1 MGADER
7 MSEKKTTTRKAASKP
22 PARRKSAARKR
33 PSPGGRG
40 KAPASGK
47 LLIVESPTK
56 IRTIRKFLG
65 AEFDILASKG
75 HVRDLRKTGERRMGI
90 DVRNDFRADYGV
102 IERKE
107 KTIDELRR
115 AAGAAREIYL
125 APDPDREGEAIAWH
139 IQELLGGADGEFY
152 RVTFNE
158 ITRRAVQE
166 ALASPGRIDQRKV
179 DAQETRRKLDRI
191 VGFKLS
197 GEILWSK
204 VAFGLSA
211 GRVQSVALRL
221 ICEREDAI
229 EAFEPK
235 EYWSVT
241 AHLEKAGADPRFEP
255 SPHKWLALRLL
266 EKAGA
271 APPFEAKL
279 HRINGEEAEI
289 PDESRAAELAERI
302 AGGALRV
309 SRVEKRERRRRPPP
323 PFITSTLQQ
332 ESSGKLRYGAKKT
345 MSVAQSLYEGVSLGR
360 EAGNVGLITYMRT
373 DSARVAPEAAAAA
386 RAYVETAYG
395 KDHLPAKPPR
405 FKTGEMAQDAHEAI
419 RPTDVRLAPAKL
431 RAFLK
436 PEQLAV
442 YTLIWRRF
450 VASQMAPAVYD
461 QTSVDVAVD
470 QRTESEELLL
480 RASGSVLRFAGF
492 LKAHEDGA
500 ARANGED
507 GAGAKPERDRLLP
520 PLAEGDPLLLVK
532 SESAPTGVL
541 PEQHFTQPPPRYT
554 EASLVKELE
563 EDGVGR
569 PSTYANILDTLEKR
583 KYVTM
588 ERKRRQFTPTQL
600 GREVTRL
607 LVRGFPD
614 QMDVG
619 FTAKMET
626 SLDDIEKGE
635 KPWLPVIRDFY
646 EDFDKKVQLAKKE
659 LPNLKAKTEPLDR
672 SCPECGRG
680 LVKRFS
686 KNGWFISCSGYPD
699 CRYSEDI
706 PAGDGGDPEEPEEEL
721 ARIEEIAPPCEECG
735 APMRARRGPFGIYLA
750 CSAFAAEHGK
760 RKVLGNGR
768 AAAGPKPTGVACP
781 REGCEGELV
790 ERRSRRT
797 GKPFYGCSRFP
808 ACKTVVWDWPV
819 ARPCPSC
826 GHPVLS
832 VKTTKKDGARL
843 VCPQKDCGHEVE
855 CPPELMERMEAS
867 KAASAREAPA

>member
-7 MSEKKTTTRKAASKP
+7 MSEKKTTRKAASKP
-22 PARRKSAARKR
+22 PPAARKKYAVR
-33 PSPGGRG
+33 KRRSPGARG

-75 HVRDLRKTGERRMGI
+75 HVRDLRKTGERKMGI
-90 DVRNDFRADYGV
+90 DVQNDFRADYGV

-115 AAGAAREIYL
+115 AARAAREIYL

-139 IQELLGGADGEFY
+139 IQELLGGGGGEFY

-158 ITRRAVQE
+158 ITQRAVQE
-166 ALASPGRIDQRKV
+166 ALSRPGRIDQRKV

-235 EYWSVT
+235 EYWSIT
-241 AHLEKAGADPRFEP
+241 AH
-255 SPHKWLALRLL
+255 L

-302 AGGALRV
+302 AAGALRV
-309 SRVEKRERRRRPPP
+309 SKAEKRERRRRPPP

-360 EAGNVGLITYMRT
+360 EAGNAGLITYMRT
-373 DSARVAPEAAAAA
+373 DSARVAPEAAASA

-395 KDHLPAKPPR
+395 KDHLPAKPPLY
-405 FKTGEMAQDAHEAI
+405 KTGEMAQDAHEAI
-419 RPTDVRLAPAKL
+419 RPTDVRLAPEKL
-431 RAFLK
+431 RAVLK

-450 VASQMAPAVYD
+450 VASQMAPAVYE

-470 QRTESEELLL
+470 QRTENGAAREELLL
-480 RASGSVLRFAGF
+480 RASSSVLKFAGF
-492 LKAHEDGA
+492 LKAHGEGA
-500 ARANGED
+500 ASGEAGQD
-507 GAGAKPERDRLLP
+507 APGAKPERDRLLP

-532 SESAPTGVL
+532 SEAAPTGVL
-541 PEQHFTQPPPRYT
+541 PEQRFTQPPPRYT

-563 EDGVGR
+563 ADGVGR

-588 ERKRRQFTPTQL
+588 ERKRRQFTPTLL
-600 GREVTRL
+600 GREVARL
-607 LVRGFPD
+607 LVQGFPD

-626 SLDDIEKGE
+626 SLDEIEKGE

-646 EDFDKKVQLAKKE
+646 EDFDRKVQLAKKE
-659 LPNLKAKTEPLDR
+659 LPNLKTKTEPLDR
-672 SCPECGRG
+672 NCPECGRG

-686 KNGWFISCSGYPD
+686 KNGWFISCSGYPG

-706 PAGDGGDPEEPEEEL
+706 PAGDGADPEEPEEEL

-760 RKVLGNGR
+760 RKVLGNGQV
-768 AAAGPKPTGVACP
+768 ADGPKPTGVACP
-781 REGCEGELV
+781 REGCGGELV

-808 ACKTVVWDWPV
+808 TCKTVVWDWPV

-826 GHPVLS
+826 GHPVLT

-843 VCPQKDCGHEVE
+843 VCPQKDCGHAAE
-855 CPPELMERMEAS
+855 CPPELLERMEAS
-867 KAASAREAPA
+867 QAASAREAPA